1 MTTRKRKAL
10 VWSLR
15 VLAVASMIGIPFSI
29 IAYKFPL
36 WRTQGGGGGAVGAGA
51 IILVVILFATFRK
64 YVTAWAAEKLGTL
77 SAGVSLIL
85 LWSGLAVVCLI
96 LTAITTILE
105 DLATVFIFAAIGA
118 AVGVVLLAVAKR
130 LNRKEDGT
138 DAEAE

>member
-1 MTTRKRKAL
+1 MMTRKRKSL
-10 VWSLR
+10 VLLLR
-15 VLAVASMIGIPFSI
+15 VLAVVSMIGIPFSV

-36 WRTQGGGGGAVGAGA
+36 WRTQGGGAGAVGAGA

-85 LWSGLAVVCLI
+85 LWSGLAVMCLI

-118 AVGVVLLAVAKR
+118 SVGVGLFAAARR
-130 LNRKEDGT
+130 LSAKEDDT
-138 DAEAE
+138 DGKAE

>member
-15 VLAVASMIGIPFSI
+15 VIEVASMIGIPFSI

-51 IILVVILFATFRK
+51 IILVVILFANFRK

-85 LWSGLAVVCLI
+85 RWSGLAVVCLI

-105 DLATVFIFAAIGA
+105 DLATVFIFAAIGK

-130 LNRKEDGT
+130 LNRKEGGT
-138 DAEAE
+138 DAETE